1 MHDLCLDIWAARPEH
16 AGTAV
21 VLPDGCRDLIVRL
34 APGEAPYW
42 FISDLPSSVETVP
55 FAAGVAMKGLRLRAG
70 TRIDEARLIAAV
82 GHMSPDDDRGLR
94 LLIAEFCARDGNTD
108 EALVALAEAASVAQG
123 ARRAGVTIRTLQRQ
137 VMDATGRSPL
147 YWQRLA
153 RIRRAGRTL
162 RTTASL
168 AEIACGHDF
177 ADQAHFSRECRHWF
191 GLTPAALRQRGDL
204 LAMLAAPAYAG

>member
-1 MHDLCLDIWAARPEH
+1 MSDLCLDIWAARPPR

-34 APGEAPYW
+34 APGEAPCW
-42 FISDLPSSVETVP
+42 FISELPSSAETVA

-70 TRIDEARLIAAV
+70 TRIDDARLIAAARR
-82 GHMSPDDDRGLR
+82 MAPDDDRGLR
-94 LLIAEFCARDGNTD
+94 RLVDEFCARDGNTD
-108 EALVALAEAASVAQG
+108 EALSALAEAASVAQG

-137 VMDATGRSPL
+137 VMDATGRPPL

-153 RIRRAGRTL
+153 RVRRAARALG
-162 RTTASL
+162 ADAAL
-168 AEIACGHDF
+168 AEIACGHGF

-191 GLTPAALRQRGDL
+191 GLTPAALRRRGDL